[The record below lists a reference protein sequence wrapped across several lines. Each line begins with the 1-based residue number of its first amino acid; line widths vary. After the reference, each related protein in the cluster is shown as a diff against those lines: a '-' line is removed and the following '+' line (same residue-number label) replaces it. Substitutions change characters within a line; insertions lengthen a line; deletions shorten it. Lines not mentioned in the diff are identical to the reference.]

1 MGGMHGGRRPARTI
15 VRNSSSA
22 AAHTP
27 RACVAHQTPGR
38 AGRGR
43 HQLRVHVGPVKL
55 PRFERARGVA
65 THVELDV
72 GKNADLVAGRCA
84 SRGLLTRRKS
94 FEGNKRIDQQ
104 NQQEQVRTGSYWL
117 PIRKG
122 FPLATN
128 TNRRTNKNRAPVG
141 YQYKE
146 LSSWLPGNYSRHK
159 RRRGEGRR
167 RWLGETP
174 LISACFGVRYLAT
187 VTITPEP
194 SESGNA
200 PCTGRRPTVTTPL
213 YKVLYKVPGWN
224 SRAKFCESHLDHAL
238 AVRVPGRGDQ
248 RAAVVAQRARQH
260 LVRDAACPISTG

>member
-1 MGGMHGGRRPARTI
+1 MHGGRRPARAI

-27 RACVAHQTPGR
+27 RACVAHRTPGG

-72 GKNADLVAGRCA
+72 RKNADLVAGRCA

-94 FEGNKRIDQQ
+94 FEGNKRIDPQA
-104 NQQEQVRTGSYWL
+104 QQEQVSNRL
-117 PIRKG
+117 RKG

-141 YQYKE
+141 YQHKE

-167 RWLGETP
+167 RGLGETP

-213 YKVLYKVPGWN
+213 YKVLGRNRCAKVC
-224 SRAKFCESHLDHAL
+224 KSHLDHAL